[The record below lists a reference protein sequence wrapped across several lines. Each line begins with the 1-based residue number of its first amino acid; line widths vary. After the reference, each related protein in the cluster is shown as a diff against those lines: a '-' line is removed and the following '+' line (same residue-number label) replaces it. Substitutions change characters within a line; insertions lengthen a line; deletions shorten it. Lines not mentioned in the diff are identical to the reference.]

1 MWGRSRSPGDQIAK
15 ATSDTLGDIK
25 MGAIKGA
32 AAGALGVLGA
42 KAADAAKGVT
52 ENNGDLGKHAR
63 KAQKNAAKM
72 LAQAT
77 ETAKKRGAE
86 AGKAADL
93 AGKTTAA
100 AGMATTASGMA
111 GKMLQTLGGRVDE
124 AQKQVAD
131 DGLHISVDPNDV
143 PRLLRGVTLLA
154 TGLGTLF
161 APGSSLDVSQRAD
174 GTAAIGEVSDEL
186 VEQARQGI
194 DTAASVA
201 QQRIKDMVELTKE
214 ALSSLS
220 DAVTAGI
227 ETAESK
233 AQQALDETESRLTMM
248 TEQASDKALEV
259 LPGGKKRGG
268 VMRWLF
274 FGLVLGGLA
283 AFFSSPLSGSL
294 GERVSNLRRDLGL
307 GGDMDDDSQYWPSPP
322 QETSTTTTSNTTA
335 SGNSAQQSTPGV
347 EMKSEPWSTN
357 AEVKES
363 TDKA

>member
-1 MWGRSRSPGDQIAK
+1 MWGRSRSPGDQIAE
-15 ATSDTLGDIK
+15 AASDTLGDIK

-42 KAADAAKGVT
+42 RAADAAKGVT
-52 ENNGDLGKHAR
+52 DNNGDLGKQAR

-77 ETAKKRGAE
+77 ETARKRGAE

-93 AGKTTAA
+93 AGKATAA
-100 AGMATTASGMA
+100 SGMATTASGMA
-111 GKMLQTLGGRVDE
+111 GKMLHTLGGRVEE
-124 AQKQVAD
+124 AQQQAAG

-161 APGSSLDVSQRAD
+161 APGSSLDVSQHAD
-174 GTAAIGEVSDEL
+174 GTAGIGEVSDEL

-194 DTAASVA
+194 DTAATVA
-201 QQRIKDMVELTKE
+201 QQRIKDVVELTKE

-220 DAVTAGI
+220 DAMTSGI

-248 TEQASDKALEV
+248 TEQASDKALEA
-259 LPGGKKRGG
+259 LPGHKRGGG

-294 GERVSNLRRDLGL
+294 GERVTNLRRDLGL
-307 GGDMDDDSQYWPSPP
+307 GGDTDDDSQYWPSPP
-322 QETSTTTTSNTTA
+322 QETSSTSTPNTA
-335 SGNSAQQSTPGV
+335 SPSGEAKQATV
-347 EMKSEPWSTN
+347 EMKSEPWSAN